1 MSAKQVA
8 SNTLNWTKVLSKCSP
23 NVRKTI
29 LETRAHHEDLRRQIS
44 EIKQSMPK
52 LDFGVYRQT
61 LPKGMAKIVDDA
73 ESQLKAYK
81 PPKIDVNSSIKELEQ
96 ERDLKIQMSQ
106 EFIINLESRVDK
118 LKSQLNKLENSKPVD
133 EITVEDVY
141 EIHPELRE
149 QIHDAIRNDHWAVSE
164 ENSAGTATAAPKEGK
179 KEDEDK
185 EKLNYL

>member
-8 SNTLNWTKVLSKCSP
+8 SNTLNWTKVLLKCSP

-61 LPKGMAKIVDDA
+61 LPKEMAKIVD
-73 ESQLKAYK
+73 ESENQFKSYK

-96 ERDLKIQMSQ
+96 ERDLKIKMSQ
-106 EFIINLESRVDK
+106 EFIINLESRVDQ
-118 LKSQLNKLENSKPVD
+118 LKSQLHKLENAKPVD

-141 EIHPELRE
+141 EMHPELRE
-149 QIHDAIRNDHWAVSE
+149 QVHEAIKNDHWAVSDE
-164 ENSAGTATAAPKEGK
+164 TSTGTTATTPKEGK
-179 KEDEDK
+179 KADEVK